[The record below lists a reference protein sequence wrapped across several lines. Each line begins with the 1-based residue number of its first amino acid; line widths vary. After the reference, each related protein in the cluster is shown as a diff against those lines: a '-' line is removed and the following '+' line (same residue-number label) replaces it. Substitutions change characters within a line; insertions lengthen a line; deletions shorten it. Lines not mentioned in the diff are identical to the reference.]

1 MFSEGGTNDA
11 TRWRHR
17 DDAPHSSHTN
27 TQPQP
32 YTQTQPHT
40 TRPAHTVLTVSKWAA
55 PRPGPRD
62 THRDP
67 PPSVS
72 SISVRA
78 ANDPSIFYY
87 RAFST
92 LKVPTSTFTFKT
104 LCTPGQRLSQC
115 KKNTHPVFQHI
126 SHLWYILMMT
136 HCVGTSNSGGILI
149 FSLSFSKYC

>member
-1 MFSEGGTNDA
+1 MLWPWVVGVAMFSEGGTNDA

-27 TQPQP
+27 TQPQ
-32 YTQTQPHT
+32 TQTHTQPHT

-78 ANDPSIFYY
+78 ANDPSD
-87 RAFST
+87 FSIT
-92 LKVPTSTFTFKT
+92 ENAKHAKQAPKHGKHEKCEGV
-104 LCTPGQRLSQC
+104 
-115 KKNTHPVFQHI
+115 
-126 SHLWYILMMT
+126 
-136 HCVGTSNSGGILI
+136 
-149 FSLSFSKYC
+149 